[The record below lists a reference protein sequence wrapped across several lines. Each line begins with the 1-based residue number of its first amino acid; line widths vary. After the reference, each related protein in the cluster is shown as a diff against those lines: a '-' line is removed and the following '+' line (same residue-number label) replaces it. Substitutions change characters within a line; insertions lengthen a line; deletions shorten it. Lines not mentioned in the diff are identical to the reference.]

1 MTATFL
7 YRLASVLLIVFVTA
21 NTIWLVYFWHTAA
34 ANAPRF
40 PFGHTPLTYV
50 QVVLAL
56 EVFGSL
62 CILFGAYL
70 SWHLGSLARRI
81 PQAIGSL
88 GWVLLAFQV
97 VGAFVSLFYLSGFAF
112 LISAAIAV
120 CTCGATSL
128 VGSAPQVSVEG
139 VPGG

>member
-1 MTATFL
+1 MTATVL
-7 YRLASVLLIVFVTA
+7 YRLASVLQTVFVAA

-34 ANAPRF
+34 ANAPHF
-40 PFGHTPLTYV
+40 PFGHSDLTYV

-56 EVFGSL
+56 EVFGSF

-81 PQAIGSL
+81 PQAIGAL
-88 GWVLLAFQV
+88 GWTLLAFQV
-97 VGAFVSLFYLSGFAF
+97 VGTFVCLFYLSGFAF

-120 CTCGATSL
+120 CTCWASSL
-128 VGSAPQVSVEG
+128 VGSAPQASAEG
-139 VPGG
+139 VLGE